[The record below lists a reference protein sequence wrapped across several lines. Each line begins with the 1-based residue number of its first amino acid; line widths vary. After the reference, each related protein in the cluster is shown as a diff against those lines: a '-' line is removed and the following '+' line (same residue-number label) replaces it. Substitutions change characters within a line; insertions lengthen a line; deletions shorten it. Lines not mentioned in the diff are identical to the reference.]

1 MKKALP
7 FLLTSLLLV
16 FAPVNTFSSSIIG
29 ATEPTQI
36 ANNMELV
43 AQYAKQLEQ
52 YEVQLKTLSENI
64 QRTKYM
70 AQNLVQLPAATWQR
84 FQQDAIQ
91 LKNIVQQGQGIS
103 FAAANLDT
111 QFANTYKGYSS
122 YEASAAQSLDSRN
135 RTFADQYRNL
145 NASTR
150 DTVNGALRSL
160 NTQMNSMSSDDAVL
174 ATLQQQSR
182 STDGQLKAIQA
193 ANEIALNQTDTLHK
207 LRWTLMTQAS
217 TQAAWYA
224 AQNDKETA
232 QRAWAERRNTF
243 SLPDLKRKPNKTFD
257 KF

>member
-1 MKKALP
+1 MKYTKSAILAL
-7 FLLTSLLLV
+7 LII
-16 FAPVNTFSSSIIG
+16 APVNTFSSSIVG
-29 ATEPTQI
+29 STEMTQI
-36 ANNMELV
+36 RNNLELV

-52 YEVQLKTLSENI
+52 YEVQLKTLTENI

-84 FQQDAIQ
+84 FQQDAIA
-91 LKNIVQQGQGIS
+91 LKNVVQQGQGIS

-150 DTVNGALRSL
+150 DTVNGSLRSL

-182 STDGQLKAIQA
+182 SADGQLKAIQA
-193 ANEIALNQTDTLHK
+193 ASEIAVNQTDTLNK

-217 TQAAWYA
+217 TQAAYMA

-232 QRAWAERRNTF
+232 QRALSERRNT
-243 SLPDLKRKPNKTFD
+243 LPLQNKSDRPNINNFLKNK
-257 KF
+257 

>member
-1 MKKALP
+1 MKLRSVILA
-7 FLLTSLLLV
+7 SLLY
-16 FAPVNTFSSSIIG
+16 AMPTFSSSIVG
-29 ATEPTQI
+29 STEMTQI
-36 ANNMELV
+36 RNNLELV
-43 AQYAKQLEQ
+43 AMYAKQLEQ
-52 YEVQLKTLSENI
+52 YEVQLKTLTENI

-84 FQQDAIQ
+84 FQQDAIA
-91 LKNIVQQGQGIS
+91 LKNVVQQGQGIS

-150 DTVNGALRSL
+150 DTVNGSLRSL

-217 TQAAWYA
+217 TQAAYMA
-224 AQNDKETA
+224 AQNDKEAA
-232 QRAWAERRNTF
+232 QRAMAERMRQG
-243 SLPDLKRKPNKTFD
+243 KPIDMSQTPSAKKYQ